1 MDVET
6 EKGRETECEQLYTN
20 YYTLYNLIIFI
31 CGNNA
36 QRLRVS
42 VFWALWLCNL
52 DVYVRSIPPINFLNI
67 C

>member
-42 VFWALWLCNL
+42 VF
-52 DVYVRSIPPINFLNI
+52 
-67 C
+67 